1 MQKVL
6 YTGVI
11 LCGILIVLSGLSIW
25 KPVQFQELTT
35 LFGGYDF
42 ARYVHFFAM
51 SAIVGFLGRACGS
64 GAAGAEEP
72 ARHDRRGDRSITMR
86 QRKIIPGVD
95 PKLLIKDAAK
105 LMPDPVRRDF
115 LRGAASL
122 GALAFLTGCDI
133 IDGDSAEGVL
143 RKISSNS
150 TTARRRYC
158 SARRSWRR
166 RFPKTTSTRPFPFN
180 AYYDEDEAPEVD
192 RQCYK
197 LEIAGLVDNKKPWTL
212 DELHA
217 LPEVSQITRHV
228 CVEGWSAIGS
238 WQGAVL
244 SDFLKRIGADTRAKY
259 IWFKCA
265 EGYTNTIDMPTA
277 LHPQT
282 QMSFKFDHK
291 ILPRAYGF
299 PMKIRIPTKLG
310 FKNPKYVVAME
321 VTNTDH
327 GGYWENQG
335 YNWFSGL

>member
-1 MQKVL
+1 
-6 YTGVI
+6 
-11 LCGILIVLSGLSIW
+11 
-25 KPVQFQELTT
+25 
-35 LFGGYDF
+35 
-42 ARYVHFFAM
+42 
-51 SAIVGFLGRACGS
+51 
-64 GAAGAEEP
+64 
-72 ARHDRRGDRSITMR
+72 MR

-95 PKLLIKDAAK
+95 PKLLIKDAAS
-105 LMPDPVRRDF
+105 LMPDPARRGF

-122 GALAFLTGCDI
+122 GALA
-133 IDGDSAEGVL
+133 
-143 RKISSNS
+143 
-150 TTARRRYC
+150 
-158 SARRSWRR
+158 
-166 RFPKTTSTRPFPFN
+166 
-180 AYYDEDEAPEVD
+180 
-192 RQCYK
+192 
-197 LEIAGLVDNKKPWTL
+197 
-212 DELHA
+212 ELHA
-217 LPEVSQITRHV
+217 LPEVSQITLHV

-244 SDFLKRIGADTRAKY
+244 SDFLKRIGADTSAKF

-321 VTNTDH
+321 VTNTDR